1 MQHVHPASAVEWLL
15 ESSEPVVR
23 WNCATERVAA
33 ARRSTNR
40 YHAERA
46 PRSADGRQ
54 NGLAA
59 VDQEQLLG
67 GGLPAKRPA
76 IPDHPDLQDSGG
88 GSRNTS

>member
-1 MQHVHPASAVEWLL
+1 VAEVVDWGPAR
-15 ESSEPVVR
+15 P
-23 WNCATERVAA
+23 ERDD
-33 ARRSTNR
+33 
-40 YHAERA
+40 HAERA
-46 PRSADGRQ
+46 PRPADGRQ